1 MELTLEQAL
10 EKGVEAHRA
19 GNVQQ
24 ADRYYT
30 AILKSNPKHPD
41 ANHNMGVLAVGIG
54 KVQEALPFFKTA
66 LEANPYKTQFWL
78 SYIDALIKLNLID
91 NAKIVFDEAKN
102 AGANGEDF
110 DQVEK
115 RLERCSSKEPT
126 YHDPPQEKLQ
136 LLVKLYKKGKLQE
149 VFENTR
155 TLTKKYTDN
164 VILWNLL
171 GTSATKLGRSNEAI
185 QAFSRVITINPNSAE
200 AYNNLGNALQY
211 QGELKEAV
219 DAYNTAL
226 SIKPNY
232 AEAHYNLGVAQQEK
246 GKLNEA
252 IKAFHKAL
260 SIKPDYAEAY
270 YNIGNAHKRLDKPK
284 KAVEAYNK
292 ALSIKPDYAAAY
304 NNLGNALQYIGDL
317 TAAVE
322 AYKKA
327 LSIKPNYANAYNN
340 LGNAQKEQG
349 NLQEALEAYKRA
361 ISINPKHAET
371 YINLGITLKD
381 QGKLDDAIKA
391 FHKVLSIKPDNV
403 EAFNNLGSTLQK
415 QGKLRQAVKAYKKA
429 LSIKP
434 DYAKAYNNLGITF
447 QEENKMQ
454 QAMEAYNKALLIN
467 PDYAEAHRNLST
479 IRTYTNRDPQL
490 KLANVLYQSKKL
502 SDQARCNLSFAL
514 AKMYEDIGTFDQAFK
529 YLSEG
534 NALRK
539 KLLNY
544 SIDQDK
550 NLFQKLKDVQ
560 PYFLEN
566 SLELKNVSQEL
577 IPIFIL
583 GMPRSGTTLV
593 EQIISSHSEVIGA
606 EELEYIKL
614 FGFKLATDPAN
625 ITTAAVSELRE
636 RYLLN
641 LTKLSKGKQFVS
653 DKMPHNFR
661 FIPLICAAF
670 PEAKIIHVE
679 RNAIATCW
687 SNYKQYFI
695 SNSLGYCYDL
705 KDVVEYYDLYKD
717 LMKFWQSEYSAR
729 IYNLNYEHLVNA
741 QENQTRKLI
750 SHLGLN
756 WQNACLSPHQ
766 NKRRVRTASQ
776 QQVQKKVYKGSSNA
790 WQKYEPFLNGAFD
803 SLSY

>member
-1 MELTLEQAL
+1 MEPTLEQAL
-10 EKGVEAHRA
+10 QKGVEAHRA

-66 LEANPYKTQFWL
+66 LEANPKIEQYWL
-78 SYIDALIKLNLID
+78 SYMDALIKLD
-91 NAKIVFDEAKN
+91 RMADAKAVFDQAKN
-102 AGANGEDF
+102 TGMKGNGLDQIRHRLDGIDMAHTNNQHPLANQIQALITMYGEGRL
-110 DQVEK
+110 DQV
-115 RLERCSSKEPT
+115 
-126 YHDPPQEKLQ
+126 
-136 LLVKLYKKGKLQE
+136 
-149 VFENTR
+149 FEETQK
-155 TLTKKYTDN
+155 LTKQYPKDLTLWKLMGASAAQTERLDQA
-164 VILWNLL
+164 VI
-171 GTSATKLGRSNEAI
+171 AFREAI
-185 QAFSRVITINPNSAE
+185 KIKPDYAE

-211 QGELKEAV
+211 KGDLKEAV
-219 DAYNTAL
+219 EAYNTAL
-226 SIKPNY
+226 SIEPNY
-232 AEAHYNLGVAQQEK
+232 AEAHYNLGVTQQEK
-246 GKLNEA
+246 GKLNVA

-270 YNIGNAHKRLDKPK
+270 YNIGNAHKELDKPK

-304 NNLGNALQYIGDL
+304 NNLGNALQYQGDL

-322 AYKKA
+322 AYNKA
-327 LSIKPNYANAYNN
+327 LLIKPNYANTYNN

-361 ISINPKHAET
+361 ISINPNHAET

-381 QGKLDDAIKA
+381 QGKLDEAIKA
-391 FHKVLSIKPDNV
+391 FHKALSIKPDNV
-403 EAFNNLGSTLQK
+403 KAFNNLGSTLQK
-415 QGKLRQAVKAYKKA
+415 QGKLREAVKAYKKA

-447 QEENKMQ
+447 QEQNKMQ
-454 QAMEAYNKALLIN
+454 QAVEAYNKALSIN

-514 AKMYEDIGTFDQAFK
+514 GKMYEDIGKFDEAFK

-566 SLELKNVSQEL
+566 SLDLKNVSQEL

-593 EQIISSHSEVIGA
+593 EQIVSSHSEVIGA
-606 EELEYIKL
+606 EELDYIKL
-614 FGFKLATDPAN
+614 FGFKLATEPAN

-636 RYLLN
+636 RYLLK
-641 LTKLSKGKQFVS
+641 LTKLSKGKQFVT

-695 SNSLGYCYDL
+695 SNGLGYCYDL

-729 IYNLNYEHLVNA
+729 IYNLNYENLVNA

-750 SHLGLN
+750 NHLGLN
-756 WQNACLSPHQ
+756 WQNACISPHK
-766 NKRRVRTASQ
+766 NKRSVRTASQ

-790 WQKYEPFLNGAFD
+790 WLKYEAFLNGAFD